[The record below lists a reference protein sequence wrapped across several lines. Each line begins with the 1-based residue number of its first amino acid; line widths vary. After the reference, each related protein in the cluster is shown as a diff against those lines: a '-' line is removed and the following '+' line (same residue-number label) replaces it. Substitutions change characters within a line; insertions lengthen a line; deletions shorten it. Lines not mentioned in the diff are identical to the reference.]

1 MTRIMG
7 IMISD
12 RMTEASA
19 LQKVLTDNGCII
31 KTRLGLHE
39 VTDKNCSRKG
49 LLILELIGTK
59 DDWSKLESEAKAI
72 QGIEVKYMDFEL

>member
-59 DDWSKLESEAKAI
+59 DDWNKLESEAKAI